1 MKWLVSCRVC
11 FSGAL
16 ALEAAVYL
24 QLEPLSPGTIT
35 LHVLSGR
42 LCLVVP
48 VLDNAAIDDKPLV
61 GGREAP
67 TWVWWLWRPGP
78 LTLLCRGRPVARP
91 QGCGGPPVRSLRPGT
106 APGWGAFPLF
116 LSPSGPRPWQQATA
130 QQPPGLRLHADWRPG
145 PPLEK
150 RPGERGA
157 RLGVGAGIWGRN
169 SEPLVPGGGEG
180 TRQEGLGAGSGGT
193 WV

>member
-106 APGWGAFPLF
+106 APGWGGISPFPVTLGSTA
-116 LSPSGPRPWQQATA
+116 LATSHRSATPRPKAA
-130 QQPPGLRLHADWRPG
+130 CRLASRST
-145 PPLEK
+145 
-150 RPGERGA
+150 PGEETRGERRKA
-157 RLGVGAGIWGRN
+157 GRGRRHLGT
-169 SEPLVPGGGEG
+169 EF
-180 TRQEGLGAGSGGT
+180 
-193 WV
+193 